1 MAINA
6 PCQQILAFKV
16 SVFTTVIVFIANVST
31 HMSWWMMIATNHL
44 QPQAMIL
51 FQFCYKLMVGLWAAL
66 EQEPTK
72 QEFLSVPTHLCSGVF
87 IQYTLVN
94 IHQCT
99 SGVYSYIIQCTR
111 VVGMVGLPPPAEV
124 VVTALHWALYQTLA
138 PNFVPLHWLHCNT
151 ALVTLH
157 CLHCICNILSEV
169 HNMLSILL
177 TDPNHTSYLSFH
189 LHRHSVRLKYITPK
203 TCYLWQNWI
212 RVKRAQIGQTLCVRS
227 YTAVKSLYI
236 V

>member
-1 MAINA
+1 MNDDSNWPSSA
-6 PCQQILAFKV
+6 PGNDFISVLLQIDGWFVGCFRAG
-16 SVFTTVIVFIANVST
+16 AN
-31 HMSWWMMIATNHL
+31 
-44 QPQAMIL
+44 QAGIS
-51 FQFCYKLMVGLWAAL
+51 QRPHPPVQW
-66 EQEPTK
+66 
-72 QEFLSVPTHLCSGVF
+72 S
-87 IQYTLVN
+87 IYT
-94 IHQCT
+94 IYIGEQCT

-157 CLHCICNILSEV
+157 CLHCICNILSDV

-236 V
+236 A

>member
-94 IHQCT
+94 SAPVVYIHTLYSAPEWWVWWGCHHRRKWWWLHCIELSTKPWLPTLCHCT
-99 SGVYSYIIQCTR
+99 GYI
-111 VVGMVGLPPPAEV
+111 
-124 VVTALHWALYQTLA
+124 VT
-138 PNFVPLHWLHCNT
+138 LHWLHCIAYT
-151 ALVTLH
+151 AFVTYSVKST
-157 CLHCICNILSEV
+157 ICWVSCWLILIIPHICHFIYTGILCGWNI
-169 HNMLSILL
+169 N
-177 TDPNHTSYLSFH
+177 
-189 LHRHSVRLKYITPK
+189 
-203 TCYLWQNWI
+203 
-212 RVKRAQIGQTLCVRS
+212 QIGQTLCVRS

-236 V
+236 L